1 MTSRQLLVMPLAFCL
16 SGGHVLAEEV
26 QEIDICEVV
35 RSPEDYD
42 GKFIRTPAYLR
53 TFENGELN
61 IGHRCPGD
69 VLLVTPDEVTPRPDF
84 ILSEDID
91 WTFVFDGEIRRV
103 PVFSMLIDGQIRRVP
118 GFSMLIDGQI
128 RRVPGFIWNAT
139 LEGRIDWIG
148 VDLPPFPLK
157 YIRKIQGRI
166 DWKRLRTKTGEPVTR
181 KDLFGEVKVPVR
193 LVLRRVSNVALVRDL
208 VQRH

>member
-1 MTSRQLLVMPLAFCL
+1 MTSRQLFVTPLALCL
-16 SGGHVLAEEV
+16 VSGHVFAEEV
-26 QEIDICEVV
+26 HEVDICEVV
-35 RSPEDYD
+35 RSPADYD

-84 ILSEDID
+84 SLSEEID

-103 PVFSMLIDGQIRRVP
+103 PGITMVIDSEIRKVP
-118 GFSMLIDGQI
+118 GFSMLINGEI
-128 RRVPGFIWNAT
+128 RRVPGFIWSAT
-139 LEGRIDWIG
+139 LEGRIDWVG
-148 VDLPPFPLK
+148 VDLPLFPLK

-166 DWKRLRTKTGEPVTR
+166 DWKNLRTKTGERVTQ

-193 LVLRRVSNVALVRDL
+193 LVLRRISNIGLSRTLVR
-208 VQRH
+208 H